1 MLTRRRVLRAG
12 AGVVAAAGFAGRTHS
27 AHAAALQTAMGE
39 SELIYLTPI
48 RTDGNESSCQAEV
61 WFVHHGADLY
71 VVTANDA
78 WRAEA
83 IGKGLTRTRIW
94 VGDVGAWGDSDGA
107 YRSLPQV
114 EALASE
120 VRDADTQNSVLDA
133 MGGKYSV
140 EWFVWG
146 PRFRNGLADGSRVML
161 RYQPVT
167 V

>member
-1 MLTRRRVLRAG
+1 MLTRRRVLVAG
-12 AGVVAAAGFAGRTHS
+12 TSMVVAAGFAGRVHS
-27 AHAAALQTAMGE
+27 ADDAALQSGMDE
-39 SELIYLTPI
+39 SELIYITPI
-48 RTDGNESSCQAEV
+48 RSDGKESRCQAEV
-61 WFVHHGADLY
+61 WFVHHQSDLY
-71 VVTANDA
+71 VVTADDA
-78 WRAEA
+78 WRAQA

-94 VGDVGAWGDSDGA
+94 VGDVGAWGDSEGT

-114 EALASE
+114 EAVASQIA
-120 VRDADTQNSVLDA
+120 DAETQNSVLDA

-167 V
+167 G